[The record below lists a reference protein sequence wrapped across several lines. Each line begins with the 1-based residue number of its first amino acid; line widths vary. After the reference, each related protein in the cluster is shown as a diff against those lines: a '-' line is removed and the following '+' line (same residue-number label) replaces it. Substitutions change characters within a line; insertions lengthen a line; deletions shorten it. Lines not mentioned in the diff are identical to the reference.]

1 MTKATTQ
8 KTTGKKTES
17 VDSAETIN
25 EKVQDSVK
33 NSMDSYFDTVA
44 SSSDR
49 LAEDFSK
56 ARERNS
62 RIMDSFL
69 QTMENGRKD
78 MLELSRVVASAPTDY
93 QGNMKAAMETMSRRQ
108 ECALS
113 FGKTL
118 FREQSE
124 LNGEVSERAK
134 EMFAPLKDAN
144 LDLMAP
150 YKSMTKFWATA
161 AK

>member
-1 MTKATTQ
+1 MTKTTEK
-8 KTTGKKTES
+8 KTTEKKSETLGA
-17 VDSAETIN
+17 AETIKEN
-25 EKVQDSVK
+25 VQDSVK
-33 NSMDSYFDTVA
+33 NSMDSYLNTVA

-49 LAEDFSK
+49 LAADFGK
-56 ARERNS
+56 ARERNA

-93 QGNMKAAMETMSRRQ
+93 KANMQATIETMTRRQ

-118 FREQSE
+118 YREQSE
-124 LNGEVSERAK
+124 MTGEVSERAK
-134 EMFAPLKDAN
+134 EMFAPLNNAN

-150 YKSMTKFWATA
+150 YKSMTKFWSAA